1 MKNPYAEKGIY
12 PLAYI
17 DGNLYFTCSKE
28 HAQLNNQWG
37 NDTMFFVK
45 TDNLTDLAIPLDL
58 SYKTSTKLIKLSG
71 DEDKQIYTSQL
82 GDIIQKKSA
91 SFSPLLRIIM

>member
-1 MKNPYAEKGIY
+1 MVREMQAWAKAGIATIVKNHYAEKGIY

-37 NDTMFFVK
+37 M
-45 TDNLTDLAIPLDL
+45 IPCSL
-58 SYKTSTKLIKLSG
+58 
-71 DEDKQIYTSQL
+71 
-82 GDIIQKKSA
+82 
-91 SFSPLLRIIM
+91 